1 MTGQLLLREIGYKF
15 VESVTLTEALSATPH
30 LHAKTLYAQKF
41 GKPHKSMDNHNSK
54 NAEKSFERIE
64 PLSPLTNLVS
74 VRSSKRHG
82 NRSTFSLHS
91 PCPASPTIDHH
102 SLLDRSKKTRLV
114 NKYGSLNV
122 IAKNVP
128 GKAKLYFA
136 DLFTTMI
143 DFHWPGVML
152 VFCISYVLSWVVFG
166 LIWWLIVAVR
176 GPSVCIQG
184 VINKELYYFVIF
196 LLARLT
202 NYSISY
208 ISLVFIFKTV

>member
-1 MTGQLLLREIGYKF
+1 
-15 VESVTLTEALSATPH
+15 
-30 LHAKTLYAQKF
+30 
-41 GKPHKSMDNHNSK
+41 MDIHNSN
-54 NAEKSFERIE
+54 NADESFERIE
-64 PLSPLTNLVS
+64 PFSPLTNLVS

-91 PCPASPTIDHH
+91 PCPASPTIGHH
-102 SLLDRSKKTRLV
+102 SFLDRSKKTRLV

>member
-1 MTGQLLLREIGYKF
+1 MKLKHCPYLH
-15 VESVTLTEALSATPH
+15 VT
-30 LHAKTLYAQKF
+30 TLYVQKF
-41 GKPHKSMDNHNSK
+41 GKHRKTMDIHNSN
-54 NAEKSFERIE
+54 NADESFERIE

-91 PCPASPTIDHH
+91 PCPASPTIGHH
-102 SLLDRSKKTRLV
+102 SFLDRSKKTRLV

>member
-1 MTGQLLLREIGYKF
+1 
-15 VESVTLTEALSATPH
+15 
-30 LHAKTLYAQKF
+30 
-41 GKPHKSMDNHNSK
+41 MDIHNSN
-54 NAEKSFERIE
+54 NADESFERIE

-91 PCPASPTIDHH
+91 PCPASPTMGHH
-102 SLLDRSKKTRLV
+102 SFLDRSKKTRLV

-184 VINKELYYFVIF
+184 VINKELYYFVIV

-208 ISLVFIFKTV
+208 ISSVFIFKTV

>member
-1 MTGQLLLREIGYKF
+1 
-15 VESVTLTEALSATPH
+15 
-30 LHAKTLYAQKF
+30 
-41 GKPHKSMDNHNSK
+41 MDNHNSNK
-54 NAEKSFERIE
+54 ADESFERIE

-91 PCPASPTIDHH
+91 PCPASPTIGHH
-102 SLLDRSKKTRLV
+102 SFLDRSKKTRLV

-143 DFHWPGVML
+143 DLHWPGVML

-202 NYSISY
+202 NYSNSY
-208 ISLVFIFKTV
+208 ISLVFTFKTV